1 MALRVSWPTPYGHT
15 FENAYAII
23 QDARFEKDVQSQWV
37 EYDPEDDGSPN
48 PNNEWVHTKTYPVN
62 YKVKIWISE
71 EAYNDGSSFIGGF
84 NGRFEVNVAA
94 TKAQYN
100 IIKQCY
106 IHLKDQDGWTDAVD
120 C

>member
-23 QDARFEKDVQSQWV
+23 QDARFEKDVQSQWI
-37 EYDPEDDGSPN
+37 EYDENEPGVPN

-71 EAYNDGSSFIGGF
+71 DAYNEDASPIGGF
-84 NGRFEVNVAA
+84 KGRFEVNVAA
-94 TKAQYN
+94 AKTQNN

>member
-15 FENAYAII
+15 FTEAHAII
-23 QDARFEKDVQSQWV
+23 QDARFEKDVQS
-37 EYDPEDDGSPN
+37 E
-48 PNNEWVHTKTYPVN
+48 TYPVN

-71 EAYNDGSSFIGGF
+71 DAYTEGVSFISGF
-84 NGRFEVNVAA
+84 NGKFEVNVAGS
-94 TKAQYN
+94 KNQYN

-106 IHLKDQDGWTDAVD
+106 LHLKEQDGWTSAVD